1 MKVAFL
7 GLGSMGT
14 GMARNLMKA
23 GHDLTVW
30 NRSPEPAEV
39 LAREGA
45 RRGATAVDTVQGAEA
60 VVTMLANDDAVRT
73 VFLTDGALDAL
84 SSTAIHVNCAT
95 ISIALAEELAEAHHA
110 RGIAYVAAPVF
121 GRPDVAAAGNLNIVV
136 AGPQP
141 AIAAVQPLL
150 DALGAK
156 TWPVGEEPEQANAV
170 KIGGNL
176 MIAAAI
182 EAMAEVTALGAGYG
196 LEPKTMLDIY
206 TSTLFACRA
215 YQSYAPQIIERR
227 FEPAGFKLSLGLK
240 DVRLALAAGDAVN
253 VPLPFG
259 SALRDAMLEAMAA
272 GDGDKDWS
280 ALAET
285 ARRRAGQAVLND
297 SSVTRA

>member
-23 GHDLTVW
+23 GHELTVW
-30 NRSPEPAEV
+30 NRSPEPAEA

-45 RRGATAVDTVQGAEA
+45 RRGATPIEA
-60 VVTMLANDDAVRT
+60 VQNAEVAVTMLANDGAVRT

-95 ISIALAEELAEAHHA
+95 ISIALAEELAEAHHS
-110 RGIAYVAAPVF
+110 RGIAYLAAPVF

-182 EAMAEVTALGAGYG
+182 ESMAEVTALGAGYG
-196 LEPKTMLDIY
+196 LDPQTMLDIY
-206 TSTLFACRA
+206 TNTLFACRA

-285 ARRRAGQAVLND
+285 ARRRAGLD
-297 SSVTRA
+297 RRS

>member
-1 MKVAFL
+1 MNVGFV
-7 GLGSMGT
+7 GLGSMGL
-14 GMARNLMKA
+14 GMARNLMAA

-30 NRSPEPAEV
+30 NRSPEPAET

-45 RRGATAVDTVQGAEA
+45 KRAATPVEA
-60 VVTMLANDDAVRT
+60 VGGVDALVTMLANDEATRT
-73 VFLTDGALDAL
+73 VMLDDGTLDAL
-84 SSTAIHVNCAT
+84 SSTTVHVNCAT
-95 ISIALAEELAEAHHA
+95 ISIALAEKMAELHHS

-121 GRPDVAAAGNLNIVV
+121 GRPDVAAAGGLNIVV
-136 AGPQP
+136 AGPGP

-150 DALGAK
+150 DAMGAR
-156 TWPVGEEPEQANAV
+156 TWPVGAEPEQANAV

-182 EAMAEVTALGAGYG
+182 EAMAEVTALGHGYG
-196 LEPKTMLDIY
+196 IEARTMLDIY
-206 TSTLFACRA
+206 TNTLFACRA
-215 YQSYAPQIIERR
+215 YQSYAPAIAERR

-259 SALRDAMLEAMAA
+259 SVLRDTLLEAMAA

-280 ALAET
+280 ALSET
-285 ARRRAGQAVLND
+285 ARRRAGSD
-297 SSVTRA
+297 KRADR